1 MMSCRIVS
9 TAWGSSV
16 RKSALLL
23 AALIPFGAGRLAAQ
37 SGKYVVVVNPR
48 NPAVSVSTSDLSR
61 MYLGKVQG
69 WKMNGRVEPLVPLDQ
84 RPDSPLRAVFTER
97 VLHRSV
103 QETLAYWRQEVYA
116 GRNFPPVEQSEDE
129 NLSMV
134 REMVGAIAYVSA
146 NADLRGVKVVRVQ

>member
-1 MMSCRIVS
+1 MFHRLVS
-9 TAWGSSV
+9 IAWGNSPV
-16 RKSALLL
+16 RKFALLL
-23 AALIPFGAGRLAAQ
+23 AALIPLGARPLTAQ
-37 SGKYVVVVNPR
+37 TGKYLVVVNPR
-48 NPAVSVSTSDLSR
+48 NPAMTVSSTDLSR

-69 WKMNGRVEPLVPLDQ
+69 WKMNGRIEPLVPLDQ
-84 RPDSPLRAVFTER
+84 KPDSPLRAAFTER

-103 QETLAYWRQEVYA
+103 QETIAYWRQEVYA